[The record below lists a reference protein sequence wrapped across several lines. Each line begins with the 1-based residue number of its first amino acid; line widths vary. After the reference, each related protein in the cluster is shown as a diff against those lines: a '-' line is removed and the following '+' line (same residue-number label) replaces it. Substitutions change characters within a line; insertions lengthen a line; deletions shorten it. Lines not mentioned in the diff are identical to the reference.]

1 MTTLEK
7 HTMSI
12 IQVAKIFIIE
22 DDAEI
27 VNWVKMKIDTIE
39 NLHFSGAYF
48 KYEGA
53 FEKICEVKPD
63 IVILDL
69 RLSDGNGI
77 NILKKIRQEN
87 LNITILVFSMNVQ
100 AKNTCLKNGADYF
113 FDKSKEADI
122 FLERLK
128 YINR

>member
-1 MTTLEK
+1 MMTIEK

-12 IQVAKIFIIE
+12 IQVIKIFII
-22 DDAEI
+22 DDDTEI

-39 NLHFSGAYF
+39 NLNFSGAYF

-113 FDKSKEADI
+113 FDKSKETDI
-122 FLERLK
+122 FLERLN
-128 YINR
+128 YFSR